1 MEGAQAPGRKSSRRK
16 GSERQVAEETP
27 DYAALAAE
35 GPQALEKEIS
45 RLEDAMFAAAKNL
58 EFEEAGRLRDQINDV
73 RNRLIAL
80 G

>member
-1 MEGAQAPGRKSSRRK
+1 
-16 GSERQVAEETP
+16 
-27 DYAALAAE
+27 
-35 GPQALEKEIS
+35 
-45 RLEDAMFAAAKNL
+45 MFAAAKNL